1 MPARE
6 YCHLLDGGV
15 SKISLNTL
23 HIVCGY
29 VATLA
34 DFTLCVAFSSG
45 LHQTETAKDD
55 GGVASI
61 NLSEEAV
68 ASIVGLDDHPVED
81 TDADR
86 ADRMLAALAGIPEA
100 ERLGM
105 GLDIEA
111 MRAIPLE
118 ERLARLEELWTMRQ
132 QELREAYDAL
142 PKVNELLTA
151 RIEVMQDEGASE
163 AALELA
169 LTDLEDLLSDIDMA
183 RDFHSIGGFPTLASM
198 LHVSR
203 PEVVRE
209 VAAWAIG
216 TAVKNENA
224 HQLWV
229 LEVSARAACV
239 FWLARKRWTI
249 RSCVFRCRDRYE
261 FVN

>member
-6 YCHLLDGGV
+6 YSHLLDGGV
-15 SKISLNTL
+15 SKIRLNEL
-23 HIVCGY
+23 HIVCGH
-29 VATLA
+29 VVKLA
-34 DFTLCVAFSSG
+34 ALALCVVFPPGMEQA
-45 LHQTETAKDD
+45 ETAKDD

-61 NLSEEAV
+61 NLSEEAA
-68 ASIVGLDDHPVED
+68 ASIFDLDDHPVED

-118 ERLARLEELWTMRQ
+118 ERLVKLEELWTMRQ

-151 RIEVMQDEGASE
+151 RIEVMRDEGASE
-163 AALELA
+163 TALELV

-203 PEVVRE
+203 PEAVRE

-239 FWLARKRWTI
+239 FWLARERWTI
-249 RSCVFRCRDRYE
+249 SSCVFRC
-261 FVN
+261 